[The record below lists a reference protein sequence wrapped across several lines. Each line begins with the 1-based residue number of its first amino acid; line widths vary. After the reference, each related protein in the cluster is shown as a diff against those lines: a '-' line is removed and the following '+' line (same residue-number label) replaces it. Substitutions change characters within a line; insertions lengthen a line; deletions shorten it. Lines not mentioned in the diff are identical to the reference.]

1 MTSIETL
8 ASTVAARFG
17 ERLQALPSLPG
28 ELSYEVRQLADLT
41 AVCRGLRDDP
51 ELSFE
56 QLIDLSGVDFLDY
69 GRDEWS
75 TYGSTVRGFSRGV
88 NRIRETAPE
97 ARPAR
102 FAVVYQLLSVSHNW
116 RLRLRC
122 FTTEGEPPVIDSV
135 IDVWASANWYER
147 EAFDMYGIL
156 FNGHPD
162 LRRLLTDYGFI
173 GHPFRKDFPLIG
185 NVEVKYDPTK
195 SRVVYQ
201 PVTIE
206 PRTLVPRVIRE
217 DNRYKADLKDAPV
230 GVRQSAGARGV
241 RPEGGRG

>member
-1 MTSIETL
+1 
-8 ASTVAARFG
+8 
-17 ERLQALPSLPG
+17 
-28 ELSYEVRQLADLT
+28 
-41 AVCRGLRDDP
+41 
-51 ELSFE
+51 
-56 QLIDLSGVDFLDY
+56 VDFLDY

-75 TYGSTVRGFSRGV
+75 TYSSTVRGFSRGV

-97 ARPAR
+97 QKSAR
-102 FAVVYQLLSVSHNW
+102 FAVVYQLLSIANNW

-122 FTTEGEPPVIDSV
+122 LATAGEPPVIDSV
-135 IDVWASANWYER
+135 IDVWACANWYER
-147 EAFDMYGIL
+147 EAFDLYGIL

-185 NVEVKYDPTK
+185 NVEVKYDQAK
-195 SRVVYQ
+195 GRVVYQ

-217 DNRYKADLKDAPV
+217 DNRYQSELKDVPV
-230 GVRQSAGARGV
+230 GAHVEAGSRG
-241 RPEGGRG
+241 